1 MSREEDIKNYM
12 NQFGEGSANI
22 IVNPGGSTIT
32 MPIKTYNIGIDLT
45 IGKYITVE
53 ATTEE
58 EAIEIATKEAEDHSN
73 IGSSR
78 GWHFVGVKEQ

>member
-1 MSREEDIKNYM
+1 M
-12 NQFGEGSANI
+12 
-22 IVNPGGSTIT
+22 
-32 MPIKTYNIGIDLT
+32 KTYNIGIDLT